1 MQLALKLHPD
11 KNTAPGADDAFK
23 GNFGALDII
32 LYTNKNCFSTAVG
45 TAYGILSD
53 GDKRAHYDK
62 VSKLGCF
69 VNTLKLICKIAV
81 WK

>member
-32 LYTNKNCFSTAVG
+32 RIQTRIAFRQLLVPPMESSVMVTSV
-45 TAYGILSD
+45 
-53 GDKRAHYDK
+53 
-62 VSKLGCF
+62 
-69 VNTLKLICKIAV
+69 LITIRCPNLVAL
-81 WK
+81 